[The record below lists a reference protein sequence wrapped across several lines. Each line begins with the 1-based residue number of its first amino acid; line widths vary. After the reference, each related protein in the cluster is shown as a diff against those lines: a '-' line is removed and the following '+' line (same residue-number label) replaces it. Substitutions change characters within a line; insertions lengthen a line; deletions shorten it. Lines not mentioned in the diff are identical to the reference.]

1 MTKLYKALFCLESSQ
16 VDQYTFDDLVSREE
30 HHIHI
35 VEMVFRKAVNTL
47 SNLAS
52 RNSTV
57 STSSKYKQV
66 STKSVSHPSSS
77 ESDNNVQFRNQAN
90 KQKQPDREERQ
101 RRKHNQPESEEEL
114 QTGDAL
120 NLMFKYFGNQFNNMQ
135 SKLAERLRSPSH
147 LSKG

>member
-66 STKSVSHPSSS
+66 STKSVSQPSSS
-77 ESDNNVQFRNQAN
+77 ESDNDVQFRNQAN

-114 QTGDAL
+114 RTFEIPIPP
-120 NLMFKYFGNQFNNMQ
+120 FKR
-135 SKLAERLRSPSH
+135 LRERLNMISNESGTKIK
-147 LSKG
+147 LISM